1 MDREFMRTFY
11 REFREHTYDEA
22 VKDSDEYKEKAE
34 IRFVLENE
42 VIEILGGISTAEY
55 KKFDEYLSAFY
66 EEYDVMLE
74 EVYLLGASDR
84 ERMLK

>member
-1 MDREFMRTFY
+1 MDREFMRAFY

-22 VKDSDEYKEKAE
+22 VKDSEEYKEKAE

-42 VIEILGGISTAEY
+42 VIEILGGINTAEY
-55 KKFDEYLSAFY
+55 KVFDKFLSALYDEY
-66 EEYDVMLE
+66 
-74 EVYLLGASDR
+74 EVLLQGMYLLGALDR

>member
-1 MDREFMRTFY
+1 MDREFMRAFY

-22 VKDSDEYKEKAE
+22 VKDSEEYKEKAE

-42 VIEILGGISTAEY
+42 VIEILGGINTAEY
-55 KKFDEYLSAFY
+55 KVFDKFLSALYDEY
-66 EEYDVMLE
+66 
-74 EVYLLGASDR
+74 EVLLQRMYLLGALDR